1 MHWVTSANHMALVG
15 MVIGFTT
22 AIVGLSMRRKRQAG
36 IPPPYRGEVAV
47 LLAVLIVGIAMVVF
61 GP

>member
-1 MHWVTSANHMALVG
+1 MALVG
-15 MVIGFTT
+15 MVFGLAT
-22 AIVGLSMRRKRQAG
+22 AIVGFSMRRKRKAG

-47 LLAVLIVGIAMVVF
+47 LFAVLIVGIALVVF